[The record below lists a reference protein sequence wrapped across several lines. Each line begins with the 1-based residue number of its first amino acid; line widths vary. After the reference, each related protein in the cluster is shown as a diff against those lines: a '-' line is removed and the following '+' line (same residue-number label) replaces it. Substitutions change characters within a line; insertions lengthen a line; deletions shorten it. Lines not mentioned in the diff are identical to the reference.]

1 MPWTGGVPEELV
13 KKLEAK
19 NLAVCI
25 YRRDPDFCSPR
36 ERSVAR
42 HQQTRGRRRCAE
54 KPVGGRLGRLG
65 ERRLSR
71 RPQQVLQLL
80 YELPH
85 VLCVF
90 FHDFRGEPALVEVL
104 VQGAGYGEEPA
115 QFRVSGLV
123 AEALDEFKQVA
134 VGP

>member
-1 MPWTGGVPEELV
+1 MRGG
-13 KKLEAK
+13 
-19 NLAVCI
+19 
-25 YRRDPDFCSPR
+25 
-36 ERSVAR
+36 
-42 HQQTRGRRRCAE
+42 RRCAE

-80 YELPH
+80 YEMLH

-90 FHDFRGEPALVEVL
+90 LHDLRGEPALVEVL
-104 VQGAGYGEEPA
+104 VQVAGYGEEPA
-115 QFRVSGLV
+115 QFRVPGLV
-123 AEALDEFKQVA
+123 AKALDEFKQVA